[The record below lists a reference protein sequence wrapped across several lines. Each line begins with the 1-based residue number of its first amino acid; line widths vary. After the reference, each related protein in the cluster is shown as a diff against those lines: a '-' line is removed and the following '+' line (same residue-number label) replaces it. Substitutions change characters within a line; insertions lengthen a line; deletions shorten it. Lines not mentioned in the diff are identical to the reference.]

1 MWSKACRFLSCRTA
15 ADTLI
20 DMSTA
25 TLLDIIETR
34 IADLV
39 ARFVALPE
47 HVRLDPSCDAV
58 VHATANQAVT
68 SSEGGKRLRALLAM
82 DAFECLRTASDRAG
96 YEAMLDL
103 ACAIEVFQTAA
114 LVHDDIIDDASLRR
128 GKPAAHKA
136 LAGPDHDAALG
147 VGLGIMLGDL
157 LATAS
162 VDIANNAAQ
171 RLPGNDAIVRAFL
184 TMHREVE
191 IGQVLDLAAAQC
203 PMSDPERL
211 ARTSLDVFRWKT
223 ASYTTI
229 APLELAMLAV
239 GIPAK
244 DARSRALAI
253 GEPLGLA
260 FQLTDDLIDV
270 IGSSSATGKPV
281 GGDIREG
288 KRTVLL
294 ADALSGADAAERQ
307 ELIDIFES
315 PCRNETQT
323 ARVITLFERT
333 GAIEQSR
340 RRINALWARCV
351 EAIRATRLPA
361 QAQHTLESAC
371 ARFVP
376 SVHYTSSEPDN
387 M

>member
-1 MWSKACRFLSCRTA
+1 
-15 ADTLI
+15 
-20 DMSTA
+20 MSTTA
-25 TLLDIIETR
+25 TLDTVETR

-39 ARFVALPE
+39 STFVRLPQG
-47 HVRLDPSCDAV
+47 VRLDESCEPILQ
-58 VHATANQAVT
+58 ATTHQAVT
-68 SSEGGKRLRALLAM
+68 SSEGGKRLRALLAL
-82 DAFECLRTASDRAG
+82 DAYRALG
-96 YEAMLDL
+96 GDAGRERRDAMLDL
-103 ACAIEVFQTAA
+103 SCAIEVFQTAA
-114 LVHDDIIDDASLRR
+114 LVHDDIIDDADLRR

-162 VDIANNAAQ
+162 VDIANDAAH
-171 RLPGNDAIVRAFL
+171 RLPSADAINRAFL

-191 IGQVLDLAAAQC
+191 IGQVLDLAAVYC
-203 PMSDPERL
+203 PMADPARL

-229 APLELAMLAV
+229 APLELAMLAA
-239 GIPAK
+239 GYPPEQ
-244 DARSRALAI
+244 ARSCALAV

-294 ADALSGADAAERQ
+294 ADALAGATDEQRGELIAVFEADARAEA
-307 ELIDIFES
+307 
-315 PCRNETQT
+315 QT
-323 ARVITLFERT
+323 ARVIDLFHHT
-333 GAIEQSR
+333 GAIERSR
-340 RRINALWARCV
+340 RRIEELWRRSLDAIAHMPADDDAR
-351 EAIRATRLPA
+351 R
-361 QAQHTLESAC
+361 TLTAAC

-376 SVHYTSSEPDN
+376 SVHYTPREPGS